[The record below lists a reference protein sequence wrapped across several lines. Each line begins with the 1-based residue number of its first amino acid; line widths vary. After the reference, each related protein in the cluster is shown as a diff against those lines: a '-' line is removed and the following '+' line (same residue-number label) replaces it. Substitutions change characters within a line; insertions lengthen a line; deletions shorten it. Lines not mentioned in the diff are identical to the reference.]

1 MSNKPTVAISADFL
15 TAYAALHRQKQG
27 KVTEFFNKFR
37 NDPTHPGINFEK
49 INEGIDKNIC
59 SVRIDDAYRGIVV
72 REPESNV
79 YILLWVD
86 HHDEAYDWAKRKK
99 CSINKLT
106 GSVQIFDVQEVIEEQ
121 KSIDEPAL
129 FANVSDEIFA
139 KIGLPEE
146 QLPMVKA
153 IKTLEG
159 LHSLKAAIPEDA
171 FEGLEWLG
179 NGFTPEE
186 VLSTLY
192 PETEHVEVK
201 DNDFA
206 AALQTDASKKSFVIV
221 EGEEELQ
228 AIMQEPLEKW
238 RIFLHPTQRKVVGKK
253 FNGPARVLGG
263 AGTGKTVVAM
273 HRAKMLAT
281 ALDSEGK
288 ILFTTYTKNL
298 AEDIKDN
305 LRKICTAD
313 EMKHID
319 IINLDAWVSNFLRRQ
334 GYEYQIVYDEEV
346 DKAWKDAI
354 AIAGGDLSFVE
365 NFYKDEWVKVVQAQE
380 VYDKVAYCKATRLGR
395 GVRLDRKVRMQLWD
409 VFDEYQN
416 IMNEKQ
422 QRDVETAMYECRK
435 IIESKKLTGQ
445 YTSII
450 VDEGQDLS
458 PSAFRLLRALA
469 GDEHEND
476 IFIVGDSHQR
486 IYRNKAVLSKCGIN
500 VRGRSS
506 YLRINYRTTEEI
518 RKFAF
523 GLLNG
528 VSFDD
533 LDEDYD
539 NGKGCQ
545 SLTHGDKPE
554 IKQFATPEEELDYI
568 VNKIKE
574 LEASGVEQKNICIV
588 ARTHK
593 LLDNYIAGLQRAGI
607 KSFEIKANKTD
618 DRSFEGV
625 RIATMH
631 RVKGLEFDHVFAV
644 AVNRKVLPFG
654 TRADFEDDISLEEF
668 RTAEKCLLYVALTR
682 ARKSACVSC
691 YGGLSELV
699 VG

>member
-1 MSNKPTVAISADFL
+1 MNNKPTVAISTDFL
-15 TAYAALHRQKQG
+15 TAYAALPRQKQG

-37 NDPTHPGINFEK
+37 NDPMHPGINFEK

-59 SVRIDDAYRGIVV
+59 SVRIDDTYRGIVV
-72 REPESNV
+72 REAESNV

-86 HHDEAYDWAKRKK
+86 HHDEAYAWAKRKK

-121 KSIDEPAL
+121 KAIDEPAL
-129 FANVSDEIFA
+129 FANISDEVFE
-139 KIGLPEE
+139 KIGLPKE
-146 QLPMVKA
+146 QLPMIKA

-159 LHSLKAAIPEDA
+159 LHSLKAAIPEEA

-179 NGFTPEE
+179 NGFSIEE
-186 VLSTLY
+186 VLDTLY
-192 PETEHVEVK
+192 PETEKVEVK
-201 DNDFA
+201 ENDFA
-206 AALQTDASKKSFVIV
+206 AALQADTSRKSFVIV

-238 RIFLHPTQRKVVGKK
+238 RIFLHPTQRKVVKKK

-273 HRAKMLAT
+273 HRAKMLASN
-281 ALDSEGK
+281 LESNEK

-305 LRKICTAD
+305 LRKICTAE
-313 EMKHID
+313 EMKRID

-346 DKAWKDAI
+346 DKAWRDAI
-354 AIAGGDLSFVE
+354 AIAGGDLNFVE

-380 VYDKVAYCKATRLGR
+380 VYDKVSYCKASRIGR
-395 GVRLDRKVRMQLWD
+395 GVRLDRKVRMQIWD

-416 IMNEKQ
+416 IMNEKL

-435 IIESKKLTGQ
+435 ILENKKLTGQ

-458 PSAFRLLRALA
+458 PSAYRLLRSLA
-469 GDEHEND
+469 GDEHRND

-533 LDEDYD
+533 LDDDYD

-554 IKQFATPEEELDYI
+554 IKEFATPEEELDYLVSRI
-568 VNKIKE
+568 HE
-574 LEASGVEQKNICIV
+574 LETAGIEQKNICIV

-593 LLDNYIAGLQRAGI
+593 LLDSYIAGLQRAGI

-618 DRSFEGV
+618 DRTFEGV

-631 RVKGLEFDHVFAV
+631 RVKGLEFDYVFAV
-644 AVNRKVLPFG
+644 AVNKKVLPFG

-668 RTAEKCLLYVALTR
+668 RTGEKCLLYVALTR
-682 ARKSACVSC
+682 ARKSACVTC
-691 YGGLSELV
+691 YGGLSELIV
-699 VG
+699 

>member
-1 MSNKPTVAISADFL
+1 MNKKPTVAISADFL
-15 TAYAALHRQKQG
+15 TAYAALPRQKQG

-59 SVRIDDAYRGIVV
+59 SVRIDDTYRGIVV
-72 REPESNV
+72 REPECNV

-86 HHDEAYDWAKRKK
+86 HHDEAYAWAKRKK

-121 KSIDEPAL
+121 QTIDEPAL
-129 FANVSDEIFA
+129 FADITDDIFE
-139 KIGLPEE
+139 KIGLPNE
-146 QLPMVKA
+146 QLPMIKA

-159 LHSLKAAIPEDA
+159 LRSLKAAIPEDA
-171 FEGLEWLG
+171 YEGLEWLG
-179 NGFTPEE
+179 NGFTPDE

-192 PETEHVEVK
+192 PEAEHVDVNET
-201 DNDFA
+201 DFA

-221 EGEEELQ
+221 DGEEELQ

-238 RIFLHPTQRKVVGKK
+238 RIFLHPTQRKIVGKK
-253 FNGPARVLGG
+253 YNGPARVLGG

-273 HRAKMLAT
+273 HRAKKLVEA
-281 ALDSEGK
+281 AGDDEK

-305 LRKICTAD
+305 LRKICTAS
-313 EMKHID
+313 EMKRID

-334 GYEYQIVYDEEV
+334 GYEYQIVYDDEV
-346 DKAWKDAI
+346 DKAWTEAI
-354 AIAGGDLSFVE
+354 AIAGGGLSFVE

-380 VYDKVAYCKATRLGR
+380 VYDKASYCKAPRIGR
-395 GVRLDRKVRMQLWD
+395 GVRLDRKVRMQLWE
-409 VFDEYQN
+409 VFEEYQN

-435 IIESKKLTGQ
+435 ILESKNLTGQ
-445 YTSII
+445 FSSII

-458 PSAFRLLRALA
+458 PSAYRLLRSLA
-469 GDEHEND
+469 GEEHEND

-486 IYRNKAVLSKCGIN
+486 IYKNKAVLSKCGIN

-528 VSFDD
+528 VAFDD

-554 IKQFATPEEELDYI
+554 IKEFGTPEEELNFI

-574 LEASGVEQKNICIV
+574 LEATGVEQKNICIV
-588 ARTHK
+588 ARTHR
-593 LLDNYIAGLQRAGI
+593 LLDTYISGLQRAGI

-618 DRSFEGV
+618 DRTFEGV

-644 AVNRKVLPFG
+644 AVNKKVLPFG

-668 RTAEKCLLYVALTR
+668 RTGEKCLLYVALTR
-682 ARKSACVSC
+682 ARKSAYVSC
-691 YGGLSELV
+691 YGGLSELIV
-699 VG
+699 

>member
-1 MSNKPTVAISADFL
+1 MNNKPTVAISTDFL
-15 TAYAALHRQKQG
+15 TAYAALPRQKQG

-37 NDPTHPGINFEK
+37 NDPMHPGINFEK

-59 SVRIDDAYRGIVV
+59 SVRIDDTYRGIVV

-86 HHDEAYDWAKRKK
+86 HHDEAYAWAKRKK

-121 KSIDEPAL
+121 KAIDETAL
-129 FANVSDEIFA
+129 FANISDEVFE

-146 QLPMVKA
+146 QLPMIKA

-159 LHSLKAAIPEDA
+159 L
-171 FEGLEWLG
+171 
-179 NGFTPEE
+179 
-186 VLSTLY
+186 
-192 PETEHVEVK
+192 VEK
-201 DNDFA
+201 N
-206 AALQTDASKKSFVIV
+206 
-221 EGEEELQ
+221 
-228 AIMQEPLEKW
+228 
-238 RIFLHPTQRKVVGKK
+238 

-273 HRAKMLAT
+273 HRAKMLASN
-281 ALDSEGK
+281 LESNEK

-305 LRKICTAD
+305 LRKICTAE
-313 EMKHID
+313 EMKRID

-346 DKAWKDAI
+346 DKAWRDAI
-354 AIAGGDLSFVE
+354 AIAGGDLNFVE

-380 VYDKVAYCKATRLGR
+380 VYDKVSYCKASRIGR
-395 GVRLDRKVRMQLWD
+395 GVRLDRKVRMQIWD

-416 IMNEKQ
+416 IMNEKL

-435 IIESKKLTGQ
+435 ILENKKLTGQ

-458 PSAFRLLRALA
+458 PSAYRLLRSLA
-469 GDEHEND
+469 GDEHRND

-533 LDEDYD
+533 LDDDYD

-554 IKQFATPEEELDYI
+554 IKKFATPEEELDYLVSRI
-568 VNKIKE
+568 HE
-574 LEASGVEQKNICIV
+574 LETAGIEQKNICIV

-593 LLDNYIAGLQRAGI
+593 LLDSYIAGLQRAGI

-618 DRSFEGV
+618 DRTFEGV

-631 RVKGLEFDHVFAV
+631 RVKGLEFDYVFAV
-644 AVNRKVLPFG
+644 AVNKKVLPFG

-668 RTAEKCLLYVALTR
+668 RTGEKCLLYVALTR
-682 ARKSACVSC
+682 ARKSACVTC
-691 YGGLSELV
+691 YGGLSELIV
-699 VG
+699 

>member
-1 MSNKPTVAISADFL
+1 MNNKPTVAISTDFL
-15 TAYAALHRQKQG
+15 TAYAALPRQNQG

-37 NDPTHPGINFEK
+37 NDPMHPGINFEK

-59 SVRIDDAYRGIVV
+59 SVRIDDTYRGIVV

-86 HHDEAYDWAKRKK
+86 HHDEAYAWAKRKK

-121 KSIDEPAL
+121 KAIDEPAL
-129 FANVSDEIFA
+129 FANISDEVFE

-146 QLPMVKA
+146 QLPMIKA

-159 LHSLKAAIPEDA
+159 LHSLKAAIPEEA

-179 NGFTPEE
+179 NGFSVEE
-186 VLSTLY
+186 VLDTLY
-192 PETEHVEVK
+192 PETEKVEVK
-201 DNDFA
+201 ENDFA
-206 AALQTDASKKSFVIV
+206 AALQTDTSRKSFVIV

-238 RIFLHPTQRKVVGKK
+238 RIFLHPTQRKVVEKN
-253 FNGPARVLGG
+253 FNGPAKVLGG

-273 HRAKMLAT
+273 HRAKMLASN
-281 ALDSEGK
+281 LESNEK

-305 LRKICTAD
+305 LRKICTAE
-313 EMKHID
+313 EMKRID

-346 DKAWKDAI
+346 DKAWRDAI
-354 AIAGGDLSFVE
+354 AIAGGDLNFVE

-380 VYDKVAYCKATRLGR
+380 VYDKVSYCKASRIGR
-395 GVRLDRKVRMQLWD
+395 GVRLDRKVRMQIWD

-416 IMNEKQ
+416 IMNEKL

-435 IIESKKLTGQ
+435 ILENKKLTGQ

-458 PSAFRLLRALA
+458 PSAYRLLRSLA
-469 GDEHEND
+469 GDEHRND

-533 LDEDYD
+533 LDDDYD

-554 IKQFATPEEELDYI
+554 IKEFATPEKELDYL
-568 VNKIKE
+568 VNK
-574 LEASGVEQKNICIV
+574 
-588 ARTHK
+588 
-593 LLDNYIAGLQRAGI
+593 
-607 KSFEIKANKTD
+607 
-618 DRSFEGV
+618 
-625 RIATMH
+625 
-631 RVKGLEFDHVFAV
+631 RVKIWQV
-644 AVNRKVLPFG
+644 K
-654 TRADFEDDISLEEF
+654 
-668 RTAEKCLLYVALTR
+668 
-682 ARKSACVSC
+682 
-691 YGGLSELV
+691 
-699 VG
+699 

>member
-1 MSNKPTVAISADFL
+1 MNNKPTVAISTDFL
-15 TAYAALHRQKQG
+15 TAYAALPRQKQG

-37 NDPTHPGINFEK
+37 NDPMHPGINFEK

-59 SVRIDDAYRGIVV
+59 SVRIDDTYRGIVV

-86 HHDEAYDWAKRKK
+86 HHDEAYAWAKRKK

-106 GSVQIFDVQEVIEEQ
+106 GSVQIFDVREVIEEQ
-121 KSIDEPAL
+121 KAIDEPAL
-129 FANVSDEIFA
+129 FANISDEVFE

-146 QLPMVKA
+146 QLPMIKA

-159 LHSLKAAIPEDA
+159 LHSLKAAIPEEA

-179 NGFTPEE
+179 NGFSVEE
-186 VLSTLY
+186 VLDTLY
-192 PETEHVEVK
+192 PETEKVEVK
-201 DNDFA
+201 ENDFA
-206 AALQTDASKKSFVIV
+206 AALQTDTSRKSFVIV

-238 RIFLHPTQRKVVGKK
+238 RIFLHPTQRKVVEKN

-273 HRAKMLAT
+273 HRAKMLA
-281 ALDSEGK
+281 ANLESNGK

-305 LRKICTAD
+305 LRKICTAE
-313 EMKHID
+313 EMKRID
-319 IINLDAWVSNFLRRQ
+319 IINLDAWVFNFLRRQ

-346 DKAWKDAI
+346 DKAWRDAI

-380 VYDKVAYCKATRLGR
+380 VYDKVSYCKASRIGR
-395 GVRLDRKVRMQLWD
+395 GVRLDRKVRMQIWD

-416 IMNEKQ
+416 IMNEKL

-435 IIESKKLTGQ
+435 ILENKKLIGQ

-458 PSAFRLLRALA
+458 PSAYRLLRSLA
-469 GDEHEND
+469 GDEHRND

-533 LDEDYD
+533 LDDDYD

-554 IKQFATPEEELDYI
+554 IKEFATPEKELDYLVSRI
-568 VNKIKE
+568 HE
-574 LEASGVEQKNICIV
+574 LETAGIEQKNICIV

-593 LLDNYIAGLQRAGI
+593 LLDSYIAGLQRAGI

-618 DRSFEGV
+618 DRTFEGV

-631 RVKGLEFDHVFAV
+631 RVKGLEFDYVFAV
-644 AVNRKVLPFG
+644 AVNKKVLPYG

-682 ARKSACVSC
+682 ARKSACVTC
-691 YGGLSELV
+691 YGGLSELIV
-699 VG
+699 

>member
-1 MSNKPTVAISADFL
+1 MRNKPTVAISADFL
-15 TAYAALHRQKQG
+15 TAYAALPRQKQG

-59 SVRIDDAYRGIVV
+59 SVRIDDTYRGIIV

-86 HHDEAYDWAKRKK
+86 HHDEAYAWAKRKK

-121 KSIDEPAL
+121 NTIDEPAL
-129 FANVSDEIFA
+129 FASISDEVFER
-139 KIGLPEE
+139 IGLPEE
-146 QLPMVKA
+146 QLPMIKA

-179 NGFTPEE
+179 NGFTVDE

-192 PETEHVEVK
+192 PETEHVDVK

-221 EGEEELQ
+221 DGEEELQ

-273 HRAKMLAT
+273 HRAKMLASN
-281 ALDSEGK
+281 LNSDGK

-305 LRKICTAD
+305 LRKICSAE
-313 EMKHID
+313 EMKRID

-346 DKAWKDAI
+346 DKAWRDAI
-354 AIAGGDLSFVE
+354 AIAGGELSFVE

-380 VYDKVAYCKATRLGR
+380 VYDKVAYCKAPRIGR
-395 GVRLDRKVRMQLWD
+395 GVRLDRKIRMQIWD

-416 IMNEKQ
+416 IMNEKL

-435 IIESKKLTGQ
+435 ILENKKLTGQ

-458 PSAFRLLRALA
+458 PSAYRLLRSLA
-469 GDEHEND
+469 GEEHEND

-554 IKQFATPEEELDYI
+554 IKEFATPEEELDYLVSRI
-568 VNKIKE
+568 HE
-574 LEASGVEQKNICIV
+574 LEASGVEQKNNLYRSKNPQI
-588 ARTHK
+588 AR
-593 LLDNYIAGLQRAGI
+593 
-607 KSFEIKANKTD
+607 
-618 DRSFEGV
+618 
-625 RIATMH
+625 
-631 RVKGLEFDHVFAV
+631 
-644 AVNRKVLPFG
+644 
-654 TRADFEDDISLEEF
+654 
-668 RTAEKCLLYVALTR
+668 
-682 ARKSACVSC
+682 
-691 YGGLSELV
+691 
-699 VG
+699 

>member
-1 MSNKPTVAISADFL
+1 MNKKPTVAISADFL
-15 TAYAALHRQKQG
+15 TAYAALPRQKQG

-49 INEGIDKNIC
+49 ISEGIDKNIC
-59 SVRIDDAYRGIVV
+59 SVRIDDTYRGIVV
-72 REPESNV
+72 REPECNV

-86 HHDEAYDWAKRKK
+86 HHDEAYAWAKRKK

-121 KSIDEPAL
+121 QTIDEPAL
-129 FANVSDEIFA
+129 FADITDDIFE
-139 KIGLPEE
+139 KIGLPNE
-146 QLPMVKA
+146 QLPMIKA

-159 LHSLKAAIPEDA
+159 LRSLKAAIPEDA
-171 FEGLEWLG
+171 YEGLEWLG
-179 NGFTPEE
+179 NGFTPDE

-192 PETEHVEVK
+192 PEAEHVDVNE
-201 DNDFA
+201 NDFA

-221 EGEEELQ
+221 DGEEELQ

-238 RIFLHPTQRKVVGKK
+238 RIFLHPTQRKIVGKK
-253 FNGPARVLGG
+253 YNGPARVLGG

-273 HRAKMLAT
+273 HRAKKLVESAG
-281 ALDSEGK
+281 ADEK

-305 LRKICTAD
+305 LRKICTAS
-313 EMKHID
+313 EMKRID

-334 GYEYQIVYDEEV
+334 GYEYQIVYDDEV
-346 DKAWKDAI
+346 DKAWTEAI
-354 AIAGGDLSFVE
+354 AIAGGGLSFVE

-380 VYDKVAYCKATRLGR
+380 VYDKASYCKAPRIGR
-395 GVRLDRKVRMQLWD
+395 GVRLDRKVRMQLWE
-409 VFDEYQN
+409 VFEEYQN

-435 IIESKKLTGQ
+435 ILESKNLTGQ
-445 YTSII
+445 FSSII

-458 PSAFRLLRALA
+458 PSAYRLLRALA
-469 GDEHEND
+469 GEEHEND

-486 IYRNKAVLSKCGIN
+486 IYKNKAVLSKCGIN

-528 VSFDD
+528 VAFDD

-554 IKQFATPEEELDYI
+554 IKEFGTPEEELNFI

-574 LEASGVEQKNICIV
+574 LEATGVEQKNICIV
-588 ARTHK
+588 ARTHR
-593 LLDNYIAGLQRAGI
+593 LLDNYISGLQRAGI

-618 DRSFEGV
+618 DRTFEGV

-644 AVNRKVLPFG
+644 AVNKKVLPFG

-668 RTAEKCLLYVALTR
+668 RTGEKCLLYVALTR
-682 ARKSACVSC
+682 ARKSAYVSC
-691 YGGLSELV
+691 YGGLSELIV
-699 VG
+699 

>member
-1 MSNKPTVAISADFL
+1 MNNKPTVAISTDFL
-15 TAYAALHRQKQG
+15 TAYAALPRQKQG

-37 NDPTHPGINFEK
+37 NDPMHPGINFEK

-59 SVRIDDAYRGIVV
+59 SVRIDDTYRGIVV

-86 HHDEAYDWAKRKK
+86 HHDEAYAWAKRKK

-121 KSIDEPAL
+121 KAIDEPAL
-129 FANVSDEIFA
+129 FANISDEVFE

-146 QLPMVKA
+146 QLPMIKA

-159 LHSLKAAIPEDA
+159 LHSLKAAIPEEA

-179 NGFTPEE
+179 NGFSVEE
-186 VLSTLY
+186 VLNTLY
-192 PETEHVEVK
+192 PETEKVEVQE
-201 DNDFA
+201 NDFA
-206 AALQTDASKKSFVIV
+206 AALQTDTSRKSFVIV

-238 RIFLHPTQRKVVGKK
+238 RIFLHPTQRKVVEKN

-273 HRAKMLAT
+273 HRAKMLASN
-281 ALDSEGK
+281 LESNEK

-305 LRKICTAD
+305 LRKICTAE
-313 EMKHID
+313 EMKRID

-346 DKAWKDAI
+346 DKAWRDAI

-380 VYDKVAYCKATRLGR
+380 VYDKVSYCKASRIGR
-395 GVRLDRKVRMQLWD
+395 GVRLDRKVRMQIWN

-416 IMNEKQ
+416 IMNEKL

-435 IIESKKLTGQ
+435 IIENKKLTGQ

-458 PSAFRLLRALA
+458 PSAYRLLRSLA
-469 GDEHEND
+469 GDEHRND

-533 LDEDYD
+533 LDDDYD

-554 IKQFATPEEELDYI
+554 IKEFATPEEELDYL
-568 VNKIKE
+568 VSKIHE
-574 LEASGVEQKNICIV
+574 LETAGVEQKNICIV

-593 LLDNYIAGLQRAGI
+593 LLDSYIAGLQRAGI

-618 DRSFEGV
+618 DRTFEGV

-631 RVKGLEFDHVFAV
+631 RVKGLEFDYVFAV
-644 AVNRKVLPFG
+644 AVNKKVLPFG
-654 TRADFEDDISLEEF
+654 IRADFEDDISLEEF
-668 RTAEKCLLYVALTR
+668 RTGEKCLLYVALTR
-682 ARKSACVSC
+682 ARKSACVTC
-691 YGGLSELV
+691 YGGLSELIV
-699 VG
+699 

>member
-1 MSNKPTVAISADFL
+1 MNNKPTVAISADFL
-15 TAYAALHRQKQG
+15 TAYAALPRQKQR

-37 NDPTHPGINFEK
+37 NDPMHPGINFEK

-59 SVRIDDAYRGIVV
+59 SVRIDDTYRGIVV
-72 REPESNV
+72 REPKSNV

-86 HHDEAYDWAKRKK
+86 HHDEAYAWAKRKK

-121 KSIDEPAL
+121 NTIDEPAL
-129 FANVSDEIFA
+129 FANISDEVFE

-146 QLPMVKA
+146 QLPMIKA

-159 LHSLKAAIPEDA
+159 LHLLKAAIPEEA

-179 NGFTPEE
+179 NGFSVEE
-186 VLSTLY
+186 VLDTLY
-192 PETEHVEVK
+192 PETEKVEVK
-201 DNDFA
+201 ENDFA
-206 AALQTDASKKSFVIV
+206 AALQTDTSRKSFVIV

-238 RIFLHPTQRKVVGKK
+238 RIFLHPTQRKIVDKK

-273 HRAKMLAT
+273 HRAKMLASN
-281 ALDSEGK
+281 LESNGK

-305 LRKICTAD
+305 LRKICSAE
-313 EMKHID
+313 EMKRID
-319 IINLDAWVSNFLRRQ
+319 IINLDTWVSNFLRRQ

-346 DKAWKDAI
+346 DKAWRDAI

-380 VYDKVAYCKATRLGR
+380 VYDKVSYCKASRIGR
-395 GVRLDRKVRMQLWD
+395 GVRLDRKVRMQIWD

-416 IMNEKQ
+416 IMNEKL

-435 IIESKKLTGQ
+435 ILENKKLTGQ

-458 PSAFRLLRALA
+458 PSAYRLLRALA
-469 GDEHEND
+469 GDEHQND

-523 GLLNG
+523 SLLNG

-554 IKQFATPEEELDYI
+554 IKEFATPEKELDYLVSRI
-568 VNKIKE
+568 HE
-574 LEASGVEQKNICIV
+574 LETAGIEQKNICIV

-593 LLDNYIAGLQRAGI
+593 LLDSYIAGLQRAGI

-618 DRSFEGV
+618 DRTFEGV
-625 RIATMH
+625 RMATMH
-631 RVKGLEFDHVFAV
+631 RVKGLEFDV
-644 AVNRKVLPFG
+644 R
-654 TRADFEDDISLEEF
+654 I
-668 RTAEKCLLYVALTR
+668 
-682 ARKSACVSC
+682 
-691 YGGLSELV
+691 
-699 VG
+699 

>member
-15 TAYAALHRQKQG
+15 TAYAALPRQKQG

-206 AALQTDASKKSFVIV
+206 AALQTDASRKSFVIV

-273 HRAKMLAT
+273 HRAKMLASS
-281 ALDSEGK
+281 LGSEGK

-305 LRKICTAD
+305 LRKICTAE
-313 EMKHID
+313 EMKRID

-334 GYEYQIVYDEEV
+334 GYEYQIVYDDEV

-365 NFYKDEWVKVVQAQE
+365 NFYKDEWIKVVQAQE
-380 VYDKVAYCKATRLGR
+380 VYDKVAYCKAPRLGR
-395 GVRLDRKVRMQLWD
+395 GVRLDRKVRMLLWD

-435 IIESKKLTGQ
+435 IIESKRLTGQ

-486 IYRNKAVLSKCGIN
+486 IYKNKAVLSKCGIN

-545 SLTHGDKPE
+545 SLTHGDKLE
-554 IKQFATPEEELDYI
+554 IKKFGTPEEELDYI
-568 VNKIKE
+568 VSKIKE

-593 LLDNYIAGLQRAGI
+593 LLDNYISGLQRSGI

-644 AVNRKVLPFG
+644 AVNKKVLPFG
-654 TRADFEDDISLEEF
+654 SRADFEDDISLEEF
-668 RTAEKCLLYVALTR
+668 RTGEKCLLYVALTR
-682 ARKSACVSC
+682 ARKSAYVSC
-691 YGGLSELV
+691 YGGLSELIV
-699 VG
+699 

>member
-1 MSNKPTVAISADFL
+1 MNNKPTVAISTDFL
-15 TAYAALHRQKQG
+15 TAYAALPRQKQG

-37 NDPTHPGINFEK
+37 NDPMHPGINFEK

-59 SVRIDDAYRGIVV
+59 SVRIDDTYRGIVV

-86 HHDEAYDWAKRKK
+86 HHDEAYAWAKRKK

-121 KSIDEPAL
+121 KAIDEPAL
-129 FANVSDEIFA
+129 FANISDEVFE

-146 QLPMVKA
+146 QLPMIKA

-159 LHSLKAAIPEDA
+159 LHSLKAAIPEEA

-179 NGFTPEE
+179 NGFSVEE
-186 VLSTLY
+186 VLDTLY
-192 PETEHVEVK
+192 PETEKVEVK
-201 DNDFA
+201 ENDFA
-206 AALQTDASKKSFVIV
+206 AALQTDTSRKSFVIV

-238 RIFLHPTQRKVVGKK
+238 RIFLHPTQRKVVEKN

-273 HRAKMLAT
+273 HRAKMLASN
-281 ALDSEGK
+281 LESNEK

-305 LRKICTAD
+305 LRKICTAE
-313 EMKHID
+313 EMKRID

-334 GYEYQIVYDEEV
+334 GYEYQIVYGEEV
-346 DKAWKDAI
+346 DKAWRDAI
-354 AIAGGDLSFVE
+354 AIAGGDLNFVE

-380 VYDKVAYCKATRLGR
+380 VYDKVSYCKASRIGR
-395 GVRLDRKVRMQLWD
+395 GVRLDRKVRMQIWD

-416 IMNEKQ
+416 IMNEKL

-435 IIESKKLTGQ
+435 ILENKKLTGQ

-450 VDEGQDLS
+450 VDEAQDLS
-458 PSAFRLLRALA
+458 PSAYRLLRSLA
-469 GDEHEND
+469 GDEHRND

-533 LDEDYD
+533 LDDDYD

-554 IKQFATPEEELDYI
+554 IKKFATPEL
-568 VNKIKE
+568 
-574 LEASGVEQKNICIV
+574 
-588 ARTHK
+588 
-593 LLDNYIAGLQRAGI
+593 
-607 KSFEIKANKTD
+607 
-618 DRSFEGV
+618 
-625 RIATMH
+625 
-631 RVKGLEFDHVFAV
+631 
-644 AVNRKVLPFG
+644 
-654 TRADFEDDISLEEF
+654 SLIHI
-668 RTAEKCLLYVALTR
+668 
-682 ARKSACVSC
+682 
-691 YGGLSELV
+691 
-699 VG
+699 

>member
-1 MSNKPTVAISADFL
+1 MNNKPTVAISADFL
-15 TAYAALHRQKQG
+15 TAYAALPRQKQG

-49 INEGIDKNIC
+49 ITEGIDKNIC
-59 SVRIDDAYRGIVV
+59 SVRIDDTYRGIVV

-86 HHDEAYDWAKRKK
+86 HHDEAYEWAKRKK

-192 PETEHVEVK
+192 PETEHIEVK

-281 ALDSEGK
+281 ALGSEGK

-313 EMKHID
+313 EMKRID
-319 IINLDAWVSNFLRRQ
+319 IINLDAWVSNFLRRH

-365 NFYKDEWVKVVQAQE
+365 NFYKDEWVKVVQVQE

-476 IFIVGDSHQR
+476 IFIVGDSQQR

-574 LEASGVEQKNICIV
+574 LEASGVEKKNICIV

-593 LLDNYIAGLQRAGI
+593 LLDDYISGLQRTGI

-631 RVKGLEFDHVFAV
+631 RVKGLEFDHVFAA

-668 RTAEKCLLYVALTR
+668 RTAEKCLLYVAITR

>member
-15 TAYAALHRQKQG
+15 TAYAALPRQKQG

-59 SVRIDDAYRGIVV
+59 SVRIDDTYRGIIV

-86 HHDEAYDWAKRKK
+86 HHDEAYAWAKRKK

-121 KSIDEPAL
+121 STIDEPAL
-129 FANVSDEIFA
+129 FAGISDDVFE

-146 QLPMVKA
+146 QFPMIKA

-159 LHSLKAAIPEDA
+159 LRSMKAAIPEDA

-179 NGFTPEE
+179 NGFTVDE

-192 PETEHVEVK
+192 PETEHVDVK

-221 EGEEELQ
+221 DGEEELQ

-273 HRAKMLAT
+273 HRAKMLASNMGS
-281 ALDSEGK
+281 DGK

-305 LRKICTAD
+305 LRKICSAE
-313 EMKHID
+313 EMKRID

-346 DKAWKDAI
+346 DKAWRDAI
-354 AIAGGDLSFVE
+354 AIAGGELSFVE

-380 VYDKVAYCKATRLGR
+380 VYDKVAYCKAPRIGR
-395 GVRLDRKVRMQLWD
+395 GVRLDRKIRMQIWD

-416 IMNEKQ
+416 IMNEKLL
-422 QRDVETAMYECRK
+422 RDVETAMYECRK
-435 IIESKKLTGQ
+435 ILENKKTTGQ

-458 PSAFRLLRALA
+458 PSAYRLLRSLA
-469 GDEHEND
+469 GEEHEND

-554 IKQFATPEEELDYI
+554 IKEFATPEEELDFL
-568 VNKIKE
+568 VTKIKDM
-574 LEASGVEQKNICIV
+574 EANGIEQKNICIV

-618 DRSFEGV
+618 DRSFDGV

-644 AVNRKVLPFG
+644 AVNKKVLPFG

-668 RTAEKCLLYVALTR
+668 RTGEKCLLYVALTR
-682 ARKSACVSC
+682 ARKSACVTC
-691 YGGLSELV
+691 YGGLSELIV
-699 VG
+699 

>member
-1 MSNKPTVAISADFL
+1 MNNKPTVAISTDFL
-15 TAYAALHRQKQG
+15 TAYAALPRQKQG

-37 NDPTHPGINFEK
+37 NDPMHPGINFEK

-59 SVRIDDAYRGIVV
+59 SVRIDDTYRGIVV

-86 HHDEAYDWAKRKK
+86 HHDEAYAWAKRKK

-121 KSIDEPAL
+121 KAIDEPAL
-129 FANVSDEIFA
+129 FANISDEVFE

-146 QLPMVKA
+146 QLPMIKA

-159 LHSLKAAIPEDA
+159 LHSLKAAIPEEA

-179 NGFTPEE
+179 NGFSVEE
-186 VLSTLY
+186 VLDTLY
-192 PETEHVEVK
+192 PETEKVEVK
-201 DNDFA
+201 ENDFA
-206 AALQTDASKKSFVIV
+206 AALQTDTSRKSFVIV

-238 RIFLHPTQRKVVGKK
+238 RIFLHPTQRKVVEKN

-273 HRAKMLAT
+273 HRAKMLASN
-281 ALDSEGK
+281 LESNEK

-305 LRKICTAD
+305 LRKICTAE
-313 EMKHID
+313 EMKRID

-346 DKAWKDAI
+346 DKAWRDAI
-354 AIAGGDLSFVE
+354 AIAGGDLNFVE

-380 VYDKVAYCKATRLGR
+380 VYDKVSYCKASRIGR
-395 GVRLDRKVRMQLWD
+395 GVRLDRKVRMQIWD

-416 IMNEKQ
+416 IMNEKL

-435 IIESKKLTGQ
+435 ILENKKLTGQ

-450 VDEGQDLS
+450 VDEAQDLS
-458 PSAFRLLRALA
+458 PSAYRLLRSLA
-469 GDEHEND
+469 GDEHRND

-533 LDEDYD
+533 LDDDYD

-554 IKQFATPEEELDYI
+554 IKEFATPEEELDYL
-568 VNKIKE
+568 VSKIHE
-574 LEASGVEQKNICIV
+574 LETAGVEQKNICIV

-593 LLDNYIAGLQRAGI
+593 LLDSYIAGLQRAGI
-607 KSFEIKANKTD
+607 KPFEIKANKTD
-618 DRSFEGV
+618 DRTFEGV

-631 RVKGLEFDHVFAV
+631 RVKGLEFDYVFAV
-644 AVNRKVLPFG
+644 AVNKKVLPFG

-668 RTAEKCLLYVALTR
+668 RTGEKCLLYVALTR
-682 ARKSACVSC
+682 ARKSACVTC
-691 YGGLSELV
+691 YGGLSELIV
-699 VG
+699 

>member
-1 MSNKPTVAISADFL
+1 MNNKPTVAISTDFL
-15 TAYAALHRQKQG
+15 TAYAALPRQKQG

-37 NDPTHPGINFEK
+37 NDPMHPGINFEK

-59 SVRIDDAYRGIVV
+59 SVRIDDTYRGIVV

-86 HHDEAYDWAKRKK
+86 HHDEAYAWAKRKK

-121 KSIDEPAL
+121 KAIDEPAL
-129 FANVSDEIFA
+129 FANISDEVFE

-146 QLPMVKA
+146 QLPMIKA

-159 LHSLKAAIPEDA
+159 LHSLKAAIPEEA

-179 NGFTPEE
+179 NGFSVEE
-186 VLSTLY
+186 VLDTLY
-192 PETEHVEVK
+192 PETEKVEVK
-201 DNDFA
+201 ENDFA
-206 AALQTDASKKSFVIV
+206 AALQTDTSRKSFVIV

-238 RIFLHPTQRKVVGKK
+238 RIFLHPTQRKVVEKN

-273 HRAKMLAT
+273 HRAKMLASN
-281 ALDSEGK
+281 LESNEK

-305 LRKICTAD
+305 LRKICTAE
-313 EMKHID
+313 EMKRID

-346 DKAWKDAI
+346 DKAWRDAI
-354 AIAGGDLSFVE
+354 AIAGGDLNFVE

-380 VYDKVAYCKATRLGR
+380 VYDKVSYCKASRIGR
-395 GVRLDRKVRMQLWD
+395 GVRLDRKVRMQIWD

-416 IMNEKQ
+416 IMNEKL

-435 IIESKKLTGQ
+435 ILENKKLTGQ

-458 PSAFRLLRALA
+458 PSAYRLLRSLA
-469 GDEHEND
+469 GDEHRND

-533 LDEDYD
+533 LDDDYD

-554 IKQFATPEEELDYI
+554 IKKFATPEEELDYLVSRI
-568 VNKIKE
+568 HE
-574 LEASGVEQKNICIV
+574 LETAGIEQKNICIV

-593 LLDNYIAGLQRAGI
+593 LLDSYIAGLQRAGI

-618 DRSFEGV
+618 DRTFEVV

-631 RVKGLEFDHVFAV
+631 RVKGLEIDYVFAV
-644 AVNRKVLPFG
+644 AVNKKVLPFG

-668 RTAEKCLLYVALTR
+668 RTGEKCLLYVALTR
-682 ARKSACVSC
+682 ARKSACVTC
-691 YGGLSELV
+691 YGGLSELIV
-699 VG
+699 

>member
-15 TAYAALHRQKQG
+15 TAYAALPRQKQG

-281 ALDSEGK
+281 ALGSEGK

-313 EMKHID
+313 EMKRID

-593 LLDNYIAGLQRAGI
+593 LLDNYISGLQRAGI

-644 AVNRKVLPFG
+644 AVNKKVLPFG
-654 TRADFEDDISLEEF
+654 SKADFEDDISLEEF
-668 RTAEKCLLYVALTR
+668 RTGEKCLLYVALTR
-682 ARKSACVSC
+682 ARKSAYVSC
-691 YGGLSELV
+691 YGGLSELIV
-699 VG
+699 

>member
-15 TAYAALHRQKQG
+15 TAYAALPRQKQG

-59 SVRIDDAYRGIVV
+59 SVRIDDTYRGIIV

-86 HHDEAYDWAKRKK
+86 HHDEAYAWAKRKK

-121 KSIDEPAL
+121 NTIDEPAL
-129 FANVSDEIFA
+129 FASISDEVFER
-139 KIGLPEE
+139 IGLPEE
-146 QLPMVKA
+146 QLPMIKA

-179 NGFTPEE
+179 NGFSAEE
-186 VLSTLY
+186 VLDTLY
-192 PETEHVEVK
+192 PEIERVEVNE
-201 DNDFA
+201 NDFA

-221 EGEEELQ
+221 DGEEELQ

-273 HRAKMLAT
+273 HRAKMLASN
-281 ALDSEGK
+281 LNSDGK

-305 LRKICTAD
+305 LRKICSAE
-313 EMKHID
+313 EMKKID

-346 DKAWKDAI
+346 DKAWRDAI
-354 AIAGGDLSFVE
+354 AIAGGELSFVE

-380 VYDKVAYCKATRLGR
+380 VYDKVAYCKAPRIGR
-395 GVRLDRKVRMQLWD
+395 GVRLDRKVRMQIWD
-409 VFDEYQN
+409 VFEEYQN
-416 IMNEKQ
+416 IMNEKL

-435 IIESKKLTGQ
+435 ILENKRLTGQ

-458 PSAFRLLRALA
+458 PSAYRLLRALA
-469 GDEHEND
+469 GDEHQND

-554 IKQFATPEEELDYI
+554 IKEFATPEEELDYL
-568 VNKIKE
+568 V
-574 LEASGVEQKNICIV
+574 S
-588 ARTHK
+588 
-593 LLDNYIAGLQRAGI
+593 
-607 KSFEIKANKTD
+607 
-618 DRSFEGV
+618 
-625 RIATMH
+625 RIH
-631 RVKGLEFDHVFAV
+631 EF
-644 AVNRKVLPFG
+644 G
-654 TRADFEDDISLEEF
+654 S
-668 RTAEKCLLYVALTR
+668 
-682 ARKSACVSC
+682 
-691 YGGLSELV
+691 
-699 VG
+699 

>member
-1 MSNKPTVAISADFL
+1 MNNKPTVAISTDFL
-15 TAYAALHRQKQG
+15 TAYAALPRQKQG

-37 NDPTHPGINFEK
+37 NDPMHPGINFEK

-59 SVRIDDAYRGIVV
+59 SVRIDDTYRGIVV

-86 HHDEAYDWAKRKK
+86 HHDEAYAWAKRKK

-121 KSIDEPAL
+121 KAIDEPAL
-129 FANVSDEIFA
+129 FANISDEVFE

-146 QLPMVKA
+146 QLPMIKA

-159 LHSLKAAIPEDA
+159 LHSLKAAIPEEA

-179 NGFTPEE
+179 NGFSVEE
-186 VLSTLY
+186 VLDTLY
-192 PETEHVEVK
+192 PETEKVEVK
-201 DNDFA
+201 ENDFA
-206 AALQTDASKKSFVIV
+206 AALQTDTSRKSFVIV

-238 RIFLHPTQRKVVGKK
+238 RIFLHPTQRKVVEKN

-273 HRAKMLAT
+273 HRAKMLASN
-281 ALDSEGK
+281 LESNEK

-305 LRKICTAD
+305 LRKICTAE
-313 EMKHID
+313 EMKRID

-346 DKAWKDAI
+346 DKAWRDAI
-354 AIAGGDLSFVE
+354 AIAGGDLNFVE

-380 VYDKVAYCKATRLGR
+380 VYDKVSYCKASRIGR
-395 GVRLDRKVRMQLWD
+395 GVRLDRKVRMQIWD

-416 IMNEKQ
+416 IMNEKL

-435 IIESKKLTGQ
+435 ILENKKLTGQ

-450 VDEGQDLS
+450 VDEAQDLS
-458 PSAFRLLRALA
+458 PSAYRLLRSLA
-469 GDEHEND
+469 GDEHRND

-486 IYRNKAVLSKCGIN
+486 IYRNKAVLSKCAIN

-533 LDEDYD
+533 LDDDYD

-554 IKQFATPEEELDYI
+554 IKEFATPEEELDYL
-568 VNKIKE
+568 VSKIHE
-574 LEASGVEQKNICIV
+574 LETAGVEQKNICIV

-593 LLDNYIAGLQRAGI
+593 LLDSYIAGLQRAGI
-607 KSFEIKANKTD
+607 KSFEIKANKTMT
-618 DRSFEGV
+618 E
-625 RIATMH
+625 
-631 RVKGLEFDHVFAV
+631 LL
-644 AVNRKVLPFG
+644 KV
-654 TRADFEDDISLEEF
+654 
-668 RTAEKCLLYVALTR
+668 
-682 ARKSACVSC
+682 
-691 YGGLSELV
+691 
-699 VG
+699 

>member
-1 MSNKPTVAISADFL
+1 MRNKPTVAISADFL
-15 TAYAALHRQKQG
+15 TAYAALPRQKQG

-59 SVRIDDAYRGIVV
+59 SVRIDDTYRGIIV

-86 HHDEAYDWAKRKK
+86 HHDEAYAWAKRKK

-121 KSIDEPAL
+121 STIDEPAL
-129 FANVSDEIFA
+129 FAGISDDVFE

-146 QLPMVKA
+146 QHPMIKA

-159 LHSLKAAIPEDA
+159 LRSMKAAIPEDA

-179 NGFTPEE
+179 NGFTVDE

-192 PETEHVEVK
+192 PETEHVDVK

-221 EGEEELQ
+221 DGEEELQ

-273 HRAKMLAT
+273 HRAKMLASN
-281 ALDSEGK
+281 LNSDGK

-305 LRKICTAD
+305 LRKICSAE
-313 EMKHID
+313 EMKRID

-346 DKAWKDAI
+346 DKAWRDAI
-354 AIAGGDLSFVE
+354 AIAGGELSFVE

-380 VYDKVAYCKATRLGR
+380 VYDKVAYCKAPRIGR
-395 GVRLDRKVRMQLWD
+395 GVRLDRKIRMQIWD

-416 IMNEKQ
+416 IMNEKL

-435 IIESKKLTGQ
+435 ILENKKLTGQ

-458 PSAFRLLRALA
+458 PSAYRLLRALA
-469 GDEHEND
+469 GEEHEND

-486 IYRNKAVLSKCGIN
+486 IYRNKAILLKCGIN

-554 IKQFATPEEELDYI
+554 IKEFATLEEELDYLVSRI
-568 VNKIKE
+568 HE

-618 DRSFEGV
+618 DRSFDGV

-644 AVNRKVLPFG
+644 AVNKKVLPFG

-668 RTAEKCLLYVALTR
+668 RTGEKCLLYVALTR
-682 ARKSACVSC
+682 ARKSACVTC
-691 YGGLSELV
+691 YGGLSELIV
-699 VG
+699 

>member
-1 MSNKPTVAISADFL
+1 MNNKPTVAISTDFL
-15 TAYAALHRQKQG
+15 TAYAALPRQKQG

-37 NDPTHPGINFEK
+37 NDPMHPGINFEK

-59 SVRIDDAYRGIVV
+59 SVRIDDTYRGIVV

-86 HHDEAYDWAKRKK
+86 HHDEAYAWAKRKK

-121 KSIDEPAL
+121 KAIDEPAL
-129 FANVSDEIFA
+129 FANISDEVFE

-146 QLPMVKA
+146 QLSMIKA

-159 LHSLKAAIPEDA
+159 LHSLKAAIPEEA

-179 NGFTPEE
+179 NGFSVEE
-186 VLSTLY
+186 VLDTLY
-192 PETEHVEVK
+192 PETEKVEVK
-201 DNDFA
+201 ENDFA
-206 AALQTDASKKSFVIV
+206 AALQTDTSRKSFVIV

-238 RIFLHPTQRKVVGKK
+238 RIFLHPTQRKVVEKN

-273 HRAKMLAT
+273 HRAKMLASN
-281 ALDSEGK
+281 LESDEK

-305 LRKICTAD
+305 LRKICTAE
-313 EMKHID
+313 EMKRID

-346 DKAWKDAI
+346 DKAWRDAI
-354 AIAGGDLSFVE
+354 AIAGGDLNFVE

-380 VYDKVAYCKATRLGR
+380 VYDKVSYCKASRIGR
-395 GVRLDRKVRMQLWD
+395 GVRLDRKVRMQIWD

-416 IMNEKQ
+416 IMNEKL

-435 IIESKKLTGQ
+435 ILENKKLTGQ

-450 VDEGQDLS
+450 VDEAQDLS
-458 PSAFRLLRALA
+458 PSAYRLLRSLA
-469 GDEHEND
+469 GDEHRND

-533 LDEDYD
+533 LDDDYD

-554 IKQFATPEEELDYI
+554 IKEFATPEEELDYL
-568 VNKIKE
+568 VSKIHE
-574 LEASGVEQKNICIV
+574 LETAGVEQKK
-588 ARTHK
+588 H
-593 LLDNYIAGLQRAGI
+593 
-607 KSFEIKANKTD
+607 
-618 DRSFEGV
+618 
-625 RIATMH
+625 
-631 RVKGLEFDHVFAV
+631 
-644 AVNRKVLPFG
+644 
-654 TRADFEDDISLEEF
+654 IS
-668 RTAEKCLLYVALTR
+668 C
-682 ARKSACVSC
+682 
-691 YGGLSELV
+691 
-699 VG
+699 

>member
-1 MSNKPTVAISADFL
+1 MNNKPTVAISTDFL
-15 TAYAALHRQKQG
+15 TAYAALPRQKQG
-27 KVTEFFNKFR
+27 QVTEFFNKFR
-37 NDPTHPGINFEK
+37 NDPMHPGINFEK

-59 SVRIDDAYRGIVV
+59 SVRIDDTYRGIVV

-86 HHDEAYDWAKRKK
+86 HHDEAYAWAKRKK

-121 KSIDEPAL
+121 KAIDEPAL
-129 FANVSDEIFA
+129 FANISDEVFE

-146 QLPMVKA
+146 QLPMIKA

-159 LHSLKAAIPEDA
+159 LHSLKAAIPEEA

-179 NGFTPEE
+179 NGFSVEE
-186 VLSTLY
+186 VLDTLY
-192 PETEHVEVK
+192 PETEKVEVK
-201 DNDFA
+201 ENDFA
-206 AALQTDASKKSFVIV
+206 AALQTDTSRKSFVIV

-238 RIFLHPTQRKVVGKK
+238 RIFLHPTQRKVVEKN
-253 FNGPARVLGG
+253 FTGPARVLGG

-273 HRAKMLAT
+273 HRAKMLASN
-281 ALDSEGK
+281 LESNEK

-305 LRKICTAD
+305 LRKICTAE
-313 EMKHID
+313 EMKRID

-346 DKAWKDAI
+346 DKAWRDAI
-354 AIAGGDLSFVE
+354 AIAGGDLNFVE

-380 VYDKVAYCKATRLGR
+380 VYDKVSYCKASRIGR
-395 GVRLDRKVRMQLWD
+395 GVRLDRKVRMQIWD

-416 IMNEKQ
+416 IMNEKL

-435 IIESKKLTGQ
+435 ILENKKLTGQ

-450 VDEGQDLS
+450 VDEAQDLS
-458 PSAFRLLRALA
+458 PSAYRLLRSLA
-469 GDEHEND
+469 GDEHRND

-486 IYRNKAVLSKCGIN
+486 IYRNKAVLSKCAIN

-533 LDEDYD
+533 LDDDYD

-554 IKQFATPEEELDYI
+554 IKEFATPEEELDYL
-568 VNKIKE
+568 VSKIHE
-574 LEASGVEQKNICIV
+574 LETAGVEQKNICIV

-593 LLDNYIAGLQRAGI
+593 LLDSYIAGLQRAGI

-618 DRSFEGV
+618 DRTFEGV

-631 RVKGLEFDHVFAV
+631 RVKGLEFDYVFAV
-644 AVNRKVLPFG
+644 AVNKKVLPFG

-668 RTAEKCLLYVALTR
+668 RTGEKCLLYVALTR
-682 ARKSACVSC
+682 ARKSACVTC
-691 YGGLSELV
+691 YGGLSELIV
-699 VG
+699 

>member
-1 MSNKPTVAISADFL
+1 MNNKPTVAISADFL
-15 TAYAALHRQKQG
+15 TAYAALPRQKQG

-49 INEGIDKNIC
+49 INEGIDKNIY
-59 SVRIDDAYRGIVV
+59 SVRIDDTYRGIVV

-86 HHDEAYDWAKRKK
+86 HHDEAYAWAKKKK

-121 KSIDEPAL
+121 NTIDEPAL
-129 FANVSDEIFA
+129 FAGISDDVFG
-139 KIGLPEE
+139 KIGLPKE
-146 QLPMVKA
+146 QLPMIKA
-153 IKTLEG
+153 IKTIEG
-159 LHSLKAAIPEDA
+159 LYSLKAAIPEDA

-179 NGFTPEE
+179 NGFAVDE

-192 PETEHVEVK
+192 PEKEPVDIE

-221 EGEEELQ
+221 DGEEELH

-273 HRAKMLAT
+273 HRAKMLASN
-281 ALDSEGK
+281 LDADGK

-305 LRKICTAD
+305 LRKICSAE
-313 EMKHID
+313 EMKRID
-319 IINLDAWVSNFLRRQ
+319 VINLDAWVSNFLRRQ
-334 GYEYQIVYDEEV
+334 GYEYQIVYDDEV
-346 DKAWKDAI
+346 DRAWKDAI
-354 AIAGGDLSFVE
+354 AIAGGELGYVE

-380 VYDKVAYCKATRLGR
+380 VYDKVAYCKAPRIGR
-395 GVRLDRKVRMQLWD
+395 GVRLDRKVRMQIWD

-416 IMNEKQ
+416 IMNEKL

-435 IIESKKLTGQ
+435 ILENKKLTGQ

-469 GDEHEND
+469 GGEHEND

-554 IKQFATPEEELDYI
+554 IKEFATPEQELEFL
-568 VNKIKE
+568 VTKIKGM
-574 LEASGVEQKNICIV
+574 EASGIEQKNICIV
-588 ARTHK
+588 ARTHR
-593 LLDNYIAGLQRAGI
+593 LLDNYIAGLQRVGI
-607 KSFEIKANKTD
+607 RSFEIKANKTD

-644 AVNRKVLPFG
+644 AVNKKVLPFG
-654 TRADFEDDISLEEF
+654 TREDFEDDISLEEF
-668 RTAEKCLLYVALTR
+668 RTGEKCLLYVALTR
-682 ARKSACVSC
+682 ARKSACVTC
-691 YGGLSELV
+691 YGGLSELIV
-699 VG
+699 